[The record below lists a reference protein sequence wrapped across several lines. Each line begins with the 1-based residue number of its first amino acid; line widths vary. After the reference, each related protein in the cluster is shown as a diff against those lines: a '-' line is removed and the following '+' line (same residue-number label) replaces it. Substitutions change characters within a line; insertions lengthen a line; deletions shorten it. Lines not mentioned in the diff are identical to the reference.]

1 MLQSMIKRACS
12 GLPELESLSKLWY
25 CVTASFFAIG
35 QSQRVSI
42 DVAPAMPGIGL
53 HNMHDKYP
61 HTAIQC
67 LTAIAQHHGLQI
79 NPERLIDDYA
89 LRAEEPG
96 DGALLRIA
104 ADIGLKAKAD
114 KLNWSRLM
122 AQGGVFPLM
131 ARLLNGQMVIVVGAR
146 PGENGAEDQVAVL
159 DPITPNASVVLQ
171 TRSAFSAQW
180 GGAVFFVKR
189 QHKLSDPNQP
199 FGLRWFIPEILQ
211 QRSAFRDIF
220 IAAVAMQLLAMA
232 SPIFFQLVIDKVLT
246 HQSITTLS
254 VLAVGIVLALLFDA
268 AFGFLRQTLTLA
280 ASNKIDMRLTRRTF
294 SHLLSLP
301 IDFFETTSA
310 GVVTRHMQQLEK
322 IRSFLTGRLFFTA
335 LDLISLA
342 VFIPILFAYSFKLAM
357 VVLAFAIMI
366 AGVVMAMVPTFQR
379 RLNALYAAEGQRQA
393 MLVET
398 IHGMRTVKA
407 LAIEPGQRRIWD
419 QRSAEAITM
428 HFRVGQISIAGNAV
442 TDFLGKLMPVTLIV
456 LGAQDVFD
464 QTLSVGALIA
474 FQMLS
479 GRVTGPLISIVGLV
493 NEYQETALSVRM
505 LGEVMNR
512 APEGRAG
519 ANGLRPILK
528 GDISFDEVT
537 FRYPGAQA
545 MALNKASFT
554 IETGTVVG
562 IVGRS
567 GSGKTTLT
575 KLIQGLYNV
584 QEGIVRFDGLDARE
598 IELSHLRRQI
608 GVVLQENFLFRGT
621 VRDNLSAAKPDASF
635 EELVAAADA
644 AGASEFIERMP
655 MGYDTMLE
663 ENASN
668 LSGGQKQRLSIARTL
683 VAKPR
688 ILILDEAASA
698 LDPES
703 EAIFIHNLSRIA
715 VGRTVI
721 MISHRLST
729 LVNADKIM
737 VMHQG
742 RLMDSGRH
750 AELLTRSETYQHLW
764 NQQTSHL

>member
-1 MLQSMIKRACS
+1 
-12 GLPELESLSKLWY
+12 
-25 CVTASFFAIG
+25 
-35 QSQRVSI
+35 
-42 DVAPAMPGIGL
+42 
-53 HNMHDKYP
+53 MHDKFP

-104 ADIGLKAKAD
+104 SDIGLKAKAD
-114 KLNWSRLM
+114 KLTWSRLM

-131 ARLLNGQMVIVVGAR
+131 ARLIDGNMIIVVGVKPADVVGH
-146 PGENGAEDQVAVL
+146 PGAEDQVAVL
-159 DPITPNASVVLQ
+159 NPANANATVVMVARGEFEKRWAGEVL
-171 TRSAFSAQW
+171 FI
-180 GGAVFFVKR
+180 KR
-189 QHKLSDPNQP
+189 QHKLTDPNQP
-199 FGLRWFIPEILQ
+199 FGLRWFIPEILKQ
-211 QRSAFRDIF
+211 KAAFRDIF
-220 IAAVAMQLLAMA
+220 IAAIAMQLLALA

-246 HQSITTLS
+246 HQSVTTLQ
-254 VLAVGIVLALLFDA
+254 VLAVGIVMALTFDA
-268 AFGFLRQTLTLA
+268 TFGFLRQTLTLA
-280 ASNKIDMRLTRRTF
+280 ASNKIDMRLTRRVF
-294 SHLLSLP
+294 AHLLSLP

-335 LDLISLA
+335 LDLVALL
-342 VFIPILFAYSFKLAM
+342 VFVPILFSYSFKLAM
-357 VVLAFAIMI
+357 IVLLFAAMI
-366 AGVVMAMVPTFQR
+366 GGIVLAMVPTFQR
-379 RLNALYAAEGQRQA
+379 RLNALYSAEGQRQG

-407 LAIEPGQRRIWD
+407 LAIEPSQRRIWD

-442 TDFLGKLMPVTLIV
+442 TDFLGKLLPVTLIV
-456 LGAQDVFD
+456 VGAADVFD
-464 QTLSVGALIA
+464 QTLSVGGLIA
-474 FQMLS
+474 FQMLA
-479 GRVTGPLISIVGLV
+479 GRVTGPLISLVGLV
-493 NEYQETALSVRM
+493 NEYQETALSVKM

-519 ANGLRPILK
+519 ANGLRPVLEGEIK
-528 GDISFDEVT
+528 FDAVT

-554 IETGTVVG
+554 IEQGTVVG

-575 KLIQGLYNV
+575 KLIQGLYPV
-584 QEGIVRFDGLDARE
+584 QEGIVRFDGIDARE

-621 VRDNLSAAKPDASF
+621 VRENLSVTKPDATF
-635 EELVAAADA
+635 EELVAAAAA
-644 AGASEFIERMP
+644 AGADEFIERLP
-655 MGYDTMLE
+655 MGYDTVLE

-683 VAKPR
+683 VARPR

-703 EAIFIHNLSRIA
+703 EAIFIGNLSKIA
-715 VGRTVI
+715 VGRTVV

-737 VMHQG
+737 VMQQG
-742 RLMDSGRH
+742 SLMDAGRH
-750 AELLTRSETYQHLW
+750 EELLTRSETYQHLW